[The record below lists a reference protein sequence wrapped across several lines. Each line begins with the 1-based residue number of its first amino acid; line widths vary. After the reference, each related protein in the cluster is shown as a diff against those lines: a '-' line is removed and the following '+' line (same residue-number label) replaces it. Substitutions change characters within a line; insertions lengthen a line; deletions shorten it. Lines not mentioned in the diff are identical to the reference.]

1 MPHVEDLWVSKRT
14 KQRKAN
20 YGKGLRW
27 QAVWDDG
34 GERQRKSFRVKD
46 AAEAYLVDVASKKA
60 TGTYVPAEKGRA
72 LVGDLFDPWVKTLIH
87 YRPKTAKNAGY
98 DIEAHLKP
106 KWGATAVADI
116 DTAALQQWV
125 SELTQK
131 GIAPRTVTT
140 VYGRFVNLLTWA
152 VDEGYL
158 AKSPA
163 GKKVNLPRGRVTQH
177 VYLEVDQFD
186 ALHAAMDPRYR
197 DAIELDVWTGLRASE
212 LWELRVRDV
221 DTRRRRLRVDRGVV
235 EGHIDDPKNG
245 QGREVPY
252 PRRLD
257 PLIERVVAGKKPHE
271 LLFTAP
277 RGGQVRENN
286 FKRRYFDDA
295 VLEAGLGHLDL
306 DMHDLRHTAASW
318 AIASGATPKSVQRML
333 GHKNAKITLETYAG
347 LFDQDLDAVA
357 DRMGE
362 WVDGRRGVRKLS
374 RRPLRRGRRVRLR
387 THSQP
392 IAGHSAA

>member
-1 MPHVEDLWVSKRT
+1 MPHVEDLWISKCT
-14 KQRKAN
+14 KERKPN

-27 QAVWDDG
+27 QAVWDDAG
-34 GERQRKSFRVKD
+34 RRQRKSFRVKD
-46 AAEAYLVDVASKKA
+46 AAEAHLADISAKKA
-60 TGTYVPAEKGRA
+60 TGSYVPAAKGRV

-87 YRPKTAKNAGY
+87 YRPKTARNVGY
-98 DIEAHLKP
+98 DIDAHLSP
-106 KWGATAVADI
+106 KWAGTAVADI
-116 DTAALQQWV
+116 DTAALQAWV
-125 SELTQK
+125 NELSQK
-131 GIAPRTVTT
+131 GIAPRTVGT

-177 VYLEVDQFD
+177 VYLEVVQFD
-186 ALHAAMDPRYR
+186 ALHTAMDARYQ

-212 LWELRVRDV
+212 LWEARVRDV
-221 DTRRRRLRVDRGVV
+221 DRRRRRIRVDRGVV
-235 EGHIDDPKNG
+235 DGHIDDPKNG
-245 QGREVPY
+245 DGREVPY

-257 PLIERVVAGKKPHE
+257 SLIERVIAGKRPMD
-271 LLFTAP
+271 LLFTSA
-277 RGGQVRENN
+277 RGVQVREGN

-295 VLEAGLGHLDL
+295 VERSGLAYLDL

-333 GHKNAKITLETYAG
+333 GHKNAKITMETYAG

-362 WVDGRRGVRKLS
+362 WVDSRRGDAKAHR
-374 RRPLRRGRRVRLR
+374 
-387 THSQP
+387 QP
-392 IAGHSAA
+392 MGGGSAA

>member
-1 MPHVEDLWVSKRT
+1 
-14 KQRKAN
+14 
-20 YGKGLRW
+20 
-27 QAVWDDG
+27 
-34 GERQRKSFRVKD
+34 
-46 AAEAYLVDVASKKA
+46 
-60 TGTYVPAEKGRA
+60 
-72 LVGDLFDPWVKTLIH
+72 
-87 YRPKTAKNAGY
+87 
-98 DIEAHLKP
+98 
-106 KWGATAVADI
+106 
-116 DTAALQQWV
+116 
-125 SELTQK
+125 
-131 GIAPRTVTT
+131 
-140 VYGRFVNLLTWA
+140 
-152 VDEGYL
+152 
-158 AKSPA
+158 
-163 GKKVNLPRGRVTQH
+163 
-177 VYLEVDQFD
+177 
-186 ALHAAMDPRYR
+186 
-197 DAIELDVWTGLRASE
+197 
-212 LWELRVRDV
+212 
-221 DTRRRRLRVDRGVV
+221 VDRGVV

-245 QGREVPY
+245 EGREVPY

-257 PLIERVVAGKKPHE
+257 PLIERITAGKKPMD

-295 VLEAGLGHLDL
+295 VLGAGLGHLDL

-333 GHKNAKITLETYAG
+333 GHRNAKITLETYAG

-392 IAGHSAA
+392 MRGHNAA

>member
-1 MPHVEDLWVSKRT
+1 MAHVEDLWVSKRT

-34 GERQRKSFRVKD
+34 GDRQRKSFRTKD
-46 AAEAYLVDVASKKA
+46 AAETHLAGVATDKA
-60 TGTYVPAEKGRA
+60 NGTYVPAAKGRA
-72 LVGDLFDPWVKTLIH
+72 LVGDLFDPWMKTLIH

-98 DIEAHLKP
+98 DIEAHLRP
-106 KWGATAVADI
+106 KWGDTAIADI
-116 DTAALQQWV
+116 DSAALQEWV
-125 SELTQK
+125 TELAQK
-131 GIAPRTVTT
+131 GIAPRTVGT

-177 VYLEVDQFD
+177 VYLEVAQFD
-186 ALHAAMDPRYR
+186 ALHAAMDARYQ
-197 DAIELDVWTGLRASE
+197 DALELDVWTGLRASE
-212 LWELRVRDV
+212 LWELRERDV
-221 DTRRRRLRVDRGVV
+221 DRRRRRIRVDRGVV

-245 QGREVPY
+245 EGREVPY

-257 PLIERVVAGKKPHE
+257 PLIERITAGKKPMD
-271 LLFTAP
+271 LLFTSA
-277 RGGQVRENN
+277 RGLQIRENN

-295 VLEAGLGHLDL
+295 VEKAGLVHLDL

-333 GHKNAKITLETYAG
+333 GHRNAKITLETSAG

-362 WVDGRRGVRKLS
+362 WVDRR
-374 RRPLRRGRRVRLR
+374 RRPAAKAPRYPRRRYRRRLKA
-387 THSQP
+387 HSQP
-392 IAGHSAA
+392 IGGDNAA

>member
-1 MPHVEDLWVSKRT
+1 VSKRT
-14 KQRKAN
+14 KARKAN

-27 QAVWDDG
+27 QAVWEDG
-34 GERQRKSFRVKD
+34 DQRQRKSFRVKE
-46 AAEAYLVDVASKKA
+46 AAEAHLVRVAADKSN
-60 TGTYVPAEKGRA
+60 GTYVPAEKGRA
-72 LVGDLFDPWVKTLIH
+72 LVADLLDPWVGTLIH

-98 DIEAHLKP
+98 DIEAHIRP
-106 KWGATAVADI
+106 RWGTTAIADI
-116 DTAALQQWV
+116 DTAALQAWV

-152 VDEGYL
+152 ADEGYL

-163 GKKVNLPRGRVTQH
+163 GKKINLPRGRVTQH
-177 VYLEVDQFD
+177 VYLEVAQFD

-245 QGREVPY
+245 EGREVPY

-257 PLIERVVAGKKPHE
+257 ALVERVTAGKKPMD
-271 LLFTAP
+271 LLFTSA
-277 RGGQVRENN
+277 RGGQIRENN
-286 FKRRYFDDA
+286 FKRRYFDAA
-295 VLEAGLGHLDL
+295 VEGAGLGHLDL

-362 WVDGRRGVRKLS
+362 WVDGRRGVRKLP
-374 RRPLRRGRRVRLR
+374 RRVPRRGRRVRLR

-392 IAGHSAA
+392 MGGHSAA